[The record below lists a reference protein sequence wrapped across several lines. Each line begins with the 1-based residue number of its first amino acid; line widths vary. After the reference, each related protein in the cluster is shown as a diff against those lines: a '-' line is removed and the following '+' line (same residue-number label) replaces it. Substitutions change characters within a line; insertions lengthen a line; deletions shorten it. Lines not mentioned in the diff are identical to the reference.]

1 MKRKLTIFLIP
12 VALLAFLSQN
22 SFSQQSTITR
32 QYTPVSFKVGELPF
46 AGQVIDSLV
55 MYRYI
60 STDGWQA
67 IPYQFDEFNA
77 ANGRYE
83 PEDGIADS
91 DDEILVMPTDLGE
104 KASGEFAPEEGVLE
118 RWEIEVSET
127 GTDQKGWVYFFKKTG
142 NEAPV
147 EGYMS
152 YAADTQGAGADTV
165 RGASYSESHN
175 PNNGWIADISIRQ
188 NGVLGPDIIDTQKL
202 RVQGNAL
209 FIGQIEANEADN
221 VAYDSVKVTVGPL
234 RVFRRLYF
242 RIIAPGALGSLID
255 PIPADI
261 EFQYFPYSSIVSA
274 KNATISEEIANVA
287 GIKLIRQSLDLSP
300 AAAGMKFYSD
310 SNTDGVDID
319 GVNDAGV
326 NTSIPV
332 TPDIA
337 FLTAN
342 GDPGMLLNIFKVPT
356 LGNSQQLYYY
366 EDGSGSGTTGDGTK
380 DTGDQSSYGDFGI
393 QINGEKISGQVSLD
407 FLTYFLEK
415 QDDPVAASNQI
426 RDNSSTPLTVTAVYE
441 VDTPSSIADGSQL
454 PGQFILHDA
463 HPNPFLP
470 SSEAMTISFELASPA
485 NNLSVTIYNLL
496 GQEVARIAEGQRFQ
510 AGAHTL
516 RWNGRNQ
523 FGTPVP
529 AGVYFYAL
537 EGRTGRQVK
546 KVLIVR

>member
-32 QYTPVSFKVGELPF
+32 QYTPVIFKVGQLPF

-104 KASGEFAPEEGVLE
+104 KASGEFAPDEGVLE
-118 RWEIEVSET
+118 RWEIEVSEP
-127 GTDQKGWVYFFKKTG
+127 GSPDQKGWVYFFKKTG
-142 NEAPV
+142 NEAAI
-147 EGYMS
+147 GSYMS
-152 YAADTQGAGADTV
+152 YYPDSQGTGADTV
-165 RGASYSESHN
+165 RTPGYSETHN
-175 PNNGWIADISIRQ
+175 PLNGWIADISIRQ
-188 NGVLGPDIIDTQKL
+188 NDTYGPDLVDTQKL
-202 RVQGNAL
+202 RVKGNVL
-209 FIGQIEANEADN
+209 FLSYEANETDN
-221 VAYDSVKVTVGPL
+221 ISFDSVRVHVGPL
-234 RVFRRLYF
+234 RIFRKLF
-242 RIIAPGALGSLID
+242 FKIIPPSGLDAFIQ

-261 EFQYFPYSSIVSA
+261 EFQYFPFSSVVSA
-274 KNATISEEIANVA
+274 KNATIPDSIGNIA
-287 GIKLIRQSLDLSP
+287 GIKLIRQSLDLSA

-310 SNTDGVDID
+310 SNTDGIDID
-319 GVNDAGV
+319 GASDAGV

-342 GDPGMLLNIFKVPT
+342 GDPGMLLNIFEVPK
-356 LGNSQQLYYY
+356 LGNSQQLYYH
-366 EDGSGSGTTGDGTK
+366 DNGSGSGTTADGTK
-380 DTGDQSSYGDFGI
+380 DTGDKSSYGDFGI
-393 QINGEKISGQVSLD
+393 QINGDKISGQVSLD

-470 SSEAMTISFELASPA
+470 SSEAMTISFELANPA